1 MLDFFLKSASGKANH
16 AGTATDHVQLVFKIA
31 SEIGGKNY
39 EFIALLLEALFGFD
53 RGDEE
58 AGWTS
63 LQKALTLGR
72 ERGFFYAAVDLPG
85 GMARLCTRAL
95 QAKMEVEYVHE
106 LIRRLNIVPDK
117 PPWHLENWPWTLNGF
132 YFTQF

>member
-1 MLDFFLKSASGKANH
+1 MALTAGLRLKH
-16 AGTATDHVQLVFKIA
+16 AFDIARKINNQ
-31 SEIGGKNY
+31 NY
-39 EFIALLLEALFGFD
+39 EFSALLLEALFAFE

-58 AGWTS
+58 AGRTS

-72 ERGFFYAAVDLPG
+72 ERGFFYTGVDLPG